1 MKKQLISG
9 FLLLLGVSAFGQ
21 YQLMNPSFAPGGDK
35 VGRDK
40 LGLCCTSQA
49 SLGNNPSTMN
59 FFSDLK
65 NKFGDVTFTKTDGYA
80 KVQGSA
86 YYVKE
91 FKKATIYDKGEEVA
105 EFYVRYDA
113 FNDDL
118 EVKRNKY
125 SITQESLIRD
135 EDVSCMVD
143 GREYKYLTFRDDKG
157 RAVKGYVVSIY
168 SGNTYTVY
176 ERLTKTYRDG
186 KYAKTSHG
194 TDFPPRFSDKTEYY
208 VTVSDNNP
216 MFVKLNKKKV
226 LDFFNGSS
234 RKELASYIKD
244 KGIDFKDSRDLVSV
258 FRKADI
264 IGGSAVAVAS
274 N

>member
-1 MKKQLISG
+1 MKKQLISC
-9 FLLLLGVSAFGQ
+9 FLFLLGVSAFGQ
-21 YQLMNPSFAPGGDK
+21 YQLMNPAFAKGGDK
-35 VGRDK
+35 AGRDA

-49 SLGNNPSTMN
+49 SLGNNPSVMN
-59 FFSDLK
+59 FFSDLR

-80 KVQGSA
+80 RVQGSA

-125 SITQESLIRD
+125 SLTKESLIRD
-135 EDVSCMVD
+135 EDVSCVVD
-143 GREYKYLTFRDDKG
+143 GREYRYMSFKDDNDEM
-157 RAVKGYVVSIY
+157 VKGYVVSIY
-168 SGNTYTVY
+168 EGNTYTVY
-176 ERLTKTYRDG
+176 ERLRKTYKDG

-208 VTVSDNNP
+208 VAVSNDP
-216 MFVKLNKKKV
+216 PVYAKLNKKKV
-226 LDFFNGSS
+226 LDFFDGSS
-234 RKELASYIKD
+234 KKELAKYIK
-244 KGIDFKDSRDLVSV
+244 KKSIGFKNAEDLVSV

-264 IGGSAVAVAS
+264 MGNEIAVAS

>member
-1 MKKQLISG
+1 MKKQLISCV
-9 FLLLLGVSAFGQ
+9 LLMFGVSVFGQ
-21 YQLMNPSFAPGGDK
+21 YQLMNPAFAPGGDK
-35 VGRDK
+35 AGRAG

-49 SLGNNPSTMN
+49 SMGNNPTVMN

-65 NKFGDVTFTKTDGYA
+65 NKFGDVSFTKADGYA

-91 FKKATIYDKGEEVA
+91 FKKAAIYDNGEEVA

-125 SITQESLIRD
+125 SITAESLIRD
-135 EDVSCMVD
+135 KDVSCVVD
-143 GREYKYLTFRDDKG
+143 GREYKYLTFKDEKNNIKR
-157 RAVKGYVVSIY
+157 GYVVSIY

-176 ERLTKTYRDG
+176 ERLRKTYRDG

-194 TDFPPRFSDKTEYY
+194 TDFPPRFSDKMEYY
-208 VTVSDNNP
+208 VAVLDNDP
-216 MFVKLNKKKV
+216 MFVKLSKNRV
-226 LDFFNGSS
+226 LDFFNDPSK
-234 RKELASYIKD
+234 KELARYIKK
-244 KGIDFKDSRDLVSV
+244 KGIGFKNAEDLVSV
-258 FRKADI
+258 FRKADLM
-264 IGGSAVAVAS
+264 GDLVAVAS
-274 N
+274 Q

>member
-1 MKKQLISG
+1 MKKQLISC
-9 FLLLLGVSAFGQ
+9 FLLLLGVSVFGQ
-21 YQLMNPSFAPGGDK
+21 YQLMNPAFAPGGDK
-35 VGRDK
+35 EGRAG

-49 SLGNNPSTMN
+49 SLGNNPTVMN
-59 FFSDLK
+59 FFSDLQ

-125 SITQESLIRD
+125 GLSTESLIRD
-135 EDVSCMVD
+135 EDVSCVVD
-143 GREYKYLTFRDDKG
+143 GREYKYMSFKDDKNNMV
-157 RAVKGYVVSIY
+157 RGYVVSIY
-168 SGNTYTVY
+168 AGNTYTVY
-176 ERLTKTYRDG
+176 ERLRKTYRDG

-208 VTVSDNNP
+208 VTVSDNTP
-216 MFVKLNKKKV
+216 IFVKLNKKKV

-234 RKELASYIKD
+234 KKELANYIKN
-244 KGIDFKDSRDLVSV
+244 KGIDFKDARDLVSV
-258 FRKADI
+258 FRKADLM
-264 IGGSAVAVAS
+264 GNAVAVAS

>member
-1 MKKQLISG
+1 MKKQLISCVLFMFG
-9 FLLLLGVSAFGQ
+9 MSVFGQ
-21 YQLMNPSFAPGGDK
+21 YQLMNPAFAPGGDK
-35 VGRDK
+35 AGRAG

-49 SLGNNPSTMN
+49 SMGNNPTVMN

-65 NKFGDVTFTKTDGYA
+65 NKFGDVSFTKADGYA

-91 FKKATIYDKGEEVA
+91 FKKAAIYDNGEEVA

-125 SITQESLIRD
+125 SITTESLIRD
-135 EDVSCMVD
+135 EDVSCVVD
-143 GREYKYLTFRDDKG
+143 GREYKYISFKDDKKNI
-157 RAVKGYVVSIY
+157 RRGYVVSIY
-168 SGNTYTVY
+168 TGNTYTVY
-176 ERLTKTYRDG
+176 ERLRKTYRDG

-208 VTVSDNNP
+208 VAVSNDTP

-226 LDFFNGSS
+226 LDFFNDPSK
-234 RKELASYIKD
+234 KELARYIKK
-244 KGIDFKDSRDLVSV
+244 KGIDFKSAGDLVSV
-258 FRKADI
+258 FRKADLM
-264 IGGSAVAVAS
+264 GSLVAVAS

>member
-1 MKKQLISG
+1 MKKQLISC
-9 FLLLLGVSAFGQ
+9 FVLLLGVSAFGQ
-21 YQLMNPSFAPGGDK
+21 YQLMNPAFAPGGDK
-35 VGRDK
+35 DGRAA

-49 SLGNNPSTMN
+49 SLGNNPSVMN
-59 FFSDLK
+59 FFSDLR

-91 FKKATIYDKGEEVA
+91 FKKAAIYDKGEEVA

-118 EVKRNKY
+118 EVKRNKH
-125 SITQESLIRD
+125 SLTKESLIRD
-135 EDVSCMVD
+135 RDVSCVVD
-143 GREYKYLTFRDDKG
+143 GREYKYMSFMDDNG
-157 RAVKGYVVSIY
+157 DMVEGYVVSIY

-176 ERLTKTYRDG
+176 ERLRKTYREG
-186 KYAKTSHG
+186 RYAKTSHG

-208 VTVSDNNP
+208 VAVANDAP
-216 MFVKLNKKKV
+216 VYAKLNKKKI
-226 LDFFNGSS
+226 LDFFEGSS
-234 RKELASYIKD
+234 KKELAKYIKK
-244 KGIDFKDSRDLVSV
+244 KGIGFKDAQDLVSV
-258 FRKADI
+258 FRKADAMGNTI
-264 IGGSAVAVAS
+264 EVAS